1 MGQRKDDTFAN
12 IWDGFNGKIVDQQVP
27 NDFLL
32 DIRTVLADGVE
43 EAIEPVFDEIL
54 ESEISKS
61 MSAGGHFSRFLGDP
75 SNNSWSFRQIFV

>member
-1 MGQRKDDTFAN
+1 MGQRKDETLAN
-12 IWDGFNGKIVDQQVP
+12 IRDGFNGKIVDKQVA

-54 ESEISKS
+54 
-61 MSAGGHFSRFLGDP
+61 
-75 SNNSWSFRQIFV
+75 